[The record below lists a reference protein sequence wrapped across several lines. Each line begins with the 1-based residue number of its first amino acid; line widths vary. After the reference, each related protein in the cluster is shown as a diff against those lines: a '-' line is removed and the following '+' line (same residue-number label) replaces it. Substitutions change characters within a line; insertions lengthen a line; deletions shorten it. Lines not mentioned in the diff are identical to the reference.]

1 MVHISKYSSARGG
14 SIPAKH
20 TIFITYIAIAESGI
34 LEDSQDSVI
43 STTSGRSGLLF
54 ETTSCNSS
62 ILLVIWHAFVNI
74 NVGRLDFSEIS
85 LFVLI

>member
-20 TIFITYIAIAESGI
+20 NIFVTYRYCRVRI

-43 STTSGRSGLLF
+43 STTSGLLF
-54 ETTSCNSS
+54 EITPCNSS

-74 NVGRLDFSEIS
+74 NVGRLDFSDIS